1 MVLVAML
8 IGKKFHPPAK
18 LLPPPPPTAVLY
30 TLVLNISSSFSKE
43 LGKRD

>member
-8 IGKKFHPPAK
+8 IGKKSPHPT
-18 LLPPPPPTAVLY
+18 PTHTRAVLY
-30 TLVLNISSSFSKE
+30 AVALNISSSFSKE